1 MIVITLVL
9 LAAGTYALKAT
20 GPLLLGGDRELPP
33 AIGRLALLL
42 PAPLLAALVATSSFV
57 DDQRWVFDERAAG
70 LAVAAVAL
78 WKRLPFVV
86 VIILAALTTA
96 AIRAVAGL

>member
-1 MIVITLVL
+1 MILLTLVL
-9 LAAGTYALKAT
+9 LALGSYALKAS

-33 AIGRLALLL
+33 MVGRLALLL
-42 PAPLLAALVATSSFV
+42 PAPLLAALVATSTFV

-70 LAVAAVAL
+70 LVVAGIAL

-86 VIILAALTTA
+86 VIILAAMTTA
-96 AIRAVAGL
+96 AIRAVTNL